1 MSLEDKPGFKNASE
15 ILSKLTLGER
25 ERILESIAVVEPDLA
40 EALRKSFYQF
50 DDLQYLT
57 PKMIV
62 ELLRDLDLSLLALAL
77 RGAKKETTDHLLN
90 HVSSRMRDEINE
102 VLMGPPQLA
111 DRVTNAMDK
120 VMEIVVEK
128 INLGQIVLS
137 KDSSETI
144 ID

>member
-111 DRVTNAMDK
+111 DLVTNAMDK

>member
-1 MSLEDKPGFKNASE
+1 MSLEDKPGFKNAAE
-15 ILSKLTLGER
+15 ILSKLTLAER
-25 ERILESIAVVEPDLA
+25 EKILESIAGVEPDLA

-77 RGAKKETTDHLLN
+77 RGAKKETADHLLN
-90 HVSSRMRDEINE
+90 HISSRMRDEIND

-111 DRVTNAMDK
+111 DRVTEAMDK
-120 VMEIVVEK
+120 VMEVVVEK